1 VVRSSPSSHLRTSA
15 GNPSALLRAH
25 AVLLQSPCV
34 LLVQVRTQT
43 HYRAAYLS
51 WWHAIFKR
59 IAPRTFTVST
69 HLSFCFPAYR
79 RRSPFSVLRTFTVRT
94 HLSFCR
100 AAYRRSSPSPALR
113 THAAL
118 LFLLYVSAHLR
129 HFCAY
134 VPSGKDKFQAFK
146 NNPDSQ
152 IYRSDQ
158 APKRSQSISRFAL
171 FIFRSSSHKI
181 FNPKHTLRQMISFA
195 LYRQALP
202 HFMDQYHGPKP

>member
-1 VVRSSPSSHLRTSA
+1 MVRSSPSSHLRTST
-15 GNPSALLRAH
+15 GNPSSLQWTHAL
-25 AVLLQSPCV
+25 LLQSPCV
-34 LLVQVRTQT
+34 LLVQVCTQI

-51 WWHAIFKR
+51 WWHAILKR
-59 IAPRTFTVST
+59 IALRTFTVST
-69 HLSFCFPAYR
+69 HLIFCFPTYR

-100 AAYRRSSPSPALR
+100 ATYRRSSPSPDLH

-118 LFLLYVSAHLR
+118 LFLLCVPAHLR
-129 HFCAY
+129 HFCAC
-134 VPSGKDKFQAFK
+134 VPLGKDKFQAFK

-171 FIFRSSSHKI
+171 CRFRSSSHKI
-181 FNPKHTLRQMISFA
+181 FNPERTHRQMISFA

-202 HFMDQYHGPKP
+202 QIMD